1 MAAER
6 QGGSR
11 RCGAGWYAGHVARR
25 AGPPWV
31 TPPQAQAAALRPRN
45 RTPPTPCLEAEAPA
59 AAWSSIPG
67 LLGWGAQLHCRWLP
81 ACAGVLRGQQQQ
93 APSSCRAATAATTRS
108 KRPTA
113 SDDVARRFPV
123 AIQSRLL
130 CRDCRPGLM
139 DLLSQSDRRPYEL
152 VPYYAHMCAGARRP
166 VVLSQSVFKSVSAT
180 VSSQVRRSAEGP
192 VLYDVYSRS
201 TGR

>member
-1 MAAER
+1 MA
-6 QGGSR
+6 
-11 RCGAGWYAGHVARR
+11 
-25 AGPPWV
+25 
-31 TPPQAQAAALRPRN
+31 
-45 RTPPTPCLEAEAPA
+45 
-59 AAWSSIPG
+59 
-67 LLGWGAQLHCRWLP
+67 
-81 ACAGVLRGQQQQ
+81 LRGQQQQ
-93 APSSCRAATAATTRS
+93 APSATAATTR
-108 KRPTA
+108 TTDG
-113 SDDVARRFPV
+113 DDVARRFPV

-192 VLYDVYSRS
+192 VLYNTMYDV
-201 TGR
+201 